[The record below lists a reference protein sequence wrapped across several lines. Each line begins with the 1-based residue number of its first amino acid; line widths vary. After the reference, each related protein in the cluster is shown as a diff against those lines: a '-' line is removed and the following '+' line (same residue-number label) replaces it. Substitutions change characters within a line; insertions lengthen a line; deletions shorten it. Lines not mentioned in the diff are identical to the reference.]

1 MKKVIGYRRVST
13 DEQAEKGFSL
23 QHQED
28 VLRAYCQAQKLE
40 LIDIYTDDYSGKD
53 FDRPAWKQ
61 LKEYCKKHK
70 RDVDIILTTKWDRW
84 SRNVHA
90 AYSELG
96 ELQKM
101 GIEVHTVEQQLD
113 LTNPDNKVLLSIYL
127 TIPEVENMKNSIRT
141 TEASRK
147 ARMLGCWTGG
157 APVGYVNS
165 RTEVDKRSTLSP
177 GEKAPIVTEA
187 FKKMASGLYAADEI
201 RRWMNLQGVKISK
214 NQFLNLV
221 RNIAYTGRVPV
232 KAYKKEPETIVF
244 GLHPPLISD
253 EVFAAANEVLNGRR
267 KKMKFKLDKS
277 DIYPLKGLL
286 RCDKHNLALSA
297 APSKGRYGTYHYYL
311 CTVKNDRCKRYR
323 IEWVHDLVEQELS
336 KIQFSAGVVA
346 LYRTMLSRLFVLEG
360 QERKARENI
369 LKAQI
374 EKLKSQKSVL
384 QTHFMEEKITVEE
397 YRELKMAQD
406 DKLYQI
412 QIQLDELTEKIDP
425 ISEYLSSYVPMLEN
439 LLDFYRSSDG
449 KTKKRILSCI
459 FSEKIHFDEN
469 RDAAISYSTP
479 ISILLNASKV
489 LGGLKKEKEV
499 KNDLLSTLAPLIDE
513 RCSYST
519 MLDLIIICKLGV

>member
-1 MKKVIGYRRVST
+1 MKKAIGYRRVST
-13 DEQAEKGFSL
+13 DKQAEKGFSL

-28 VLRAYCQAQKLE
+28 ILRAYCLAHKLD
-40 LIDIYTDDYSGKD
+40 LIEIYTEDKSAKD
-53 FDRPAWKQ
+53 FDRPAWKE
-61 LKEYCKKHK
+61 LKSYCKKNPK
-70 RDVDIILTTKWDRW
+70 SVDIILITKWDRW
-84 SRNVHA
+84 SRNVLA
-90 AYSELG
+90 GYSELV
-96 ELQKM
+96 ELKKL
-101 GIEVHTVEQQLD
+101 GIEVLTVEQQLD
-113 LTNPDNKVLLSIYL
+113 LENPDNRILLSMYL
-127 TIPEVENMKNSIRT
+127 TMAEVENMKNSIRT

-336 KIQFSAGVVA
+336 KIQFSAGVIA
-346 LYRTMLSRLFVLEG
+346 LYKSTLSKFFVSQG
-360 QERKARENI
+360 QERKSKEI
-369 LKAQI
+369 QLKNQE
-374 EKLKSQKSVL
+374 EKLLEQKKTL
-384 QTHFMEEKITVEE
+384 QTQFIEEKINIEE
-397 YRELKMAQD
+397 YRELKSNID
-406 DKLYQI
+406 EKLYLVQS
-412 QIQLDELTEKIDP
+412 QLDDVIQEIDP
-425 ISEYLSSYVPMLEN
+425 VNEYLSKYVPLLED
-439 LLDFYRSSDG
+439 LLNFYRKSDG
-449 KTKKRILSCI
+449 KIKKKILSCI

-469 RDAAISYSTP
+469 RDAAISYTTP
-479 ISILLNASKV
+479 ISVLFNASKV

-499 KNDLLSTLAPLIDE
+499 KNDLLSTLAPP
-513 RCSYST
+513 
-519 MLDLIIICKLGV
+519 LGLEPRTL